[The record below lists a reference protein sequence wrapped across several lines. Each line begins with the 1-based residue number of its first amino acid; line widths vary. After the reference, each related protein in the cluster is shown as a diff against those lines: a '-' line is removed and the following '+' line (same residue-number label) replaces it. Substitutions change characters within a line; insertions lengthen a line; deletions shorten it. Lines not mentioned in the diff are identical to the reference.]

1 MHLGIFLSPEFSF
14 RCNAPDILPLS
25 VLTKKLVHCTLNFTQ
40 FGIPGDSKAQIFVPK
55 ISLQSINTRSACYE
69 RWVHFKKLT
78 GGKSLE
84 PVYGRLWKGTSEKS
98 RLGDVRILLLLSSLI
113 LFHISQALTL
123 SASVSRFKAKCNTS
137 IFHLRVGGVGMA
149 PAHLRLISKRK
160 GSFWEVRG

>member
-1 MHLGIFLSPEFSF
+1 MHLGIHKP
-14 RCNAPDILPLS
+14 
-25 VLTKKLVHCTLNFTQ
+25 K
-40 FGIPGDSKAQIFVPK
+40 IFVPMQCAWYFTLECLNKKTCTLHLKFYTVWDTWGFISPNFRSK
-55 ISLQSINTRSACYE
+55 ISLQSIKTRPACYE

-137 IFHLRVGGVGMA
+137 IFHLRGGWG
-149 PAHLRLISKRK
+149 
-160 GSFWEVRG
+160 